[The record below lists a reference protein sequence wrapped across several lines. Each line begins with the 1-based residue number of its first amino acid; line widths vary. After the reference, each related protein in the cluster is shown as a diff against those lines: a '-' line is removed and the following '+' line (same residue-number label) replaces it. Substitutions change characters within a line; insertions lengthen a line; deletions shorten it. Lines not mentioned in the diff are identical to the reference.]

1 MKDELDLKIK
11 DFEEVDH
18 DLTYREFIR
27 VLETSF
33 ELQPAPLDDM
43 TDEELEK
50 YDDFLFELRLK

>member
-27 VLETSF
+27 ALEISF